1 MLYQVIILHNFI
13 LIILSFAIEGT
24 GMANQI
30 LCFVTFGLELPSIV
44 LIYYYST
51 NLMWTYFPVTI
62 PTRIKIRY
70 YPRLIKY
77 KSNSDLNSFN
87 GTIIER
93 LHMTRNG
100 LMTQEELN
108 VVANAYFAQILK
120 EGRQPLV
127 LSEEMPSQNQ
137 EVN

>member
-127 LSEEMPSQNQ
+127 LSEEMPSQSQ

>member
-1 MLYQVIILHNFI
+1 MSYQIIILHNFI
-13 LIILSFAIEGT
+13 LFILSFAIEGS

-30 LCFVTFGLELPSIV
+30 LCSFTFALELLSIV

-51 NLMWTYFPVTI
+51 NLTWTYFPLSYFVTG
-62 PTRIKIRY
+62 TSVKIRY

-77 KSNSDLNSFN
+77 KSNSDFNSFN
-87 GTIIER
+87 GTIIQR
-93 LHMTRNG
+93 IHLTRNG

-108 VVANAYFAQILK
+108 GIANAYFARILK

-127 LSEEMPSQNQ
+127 LSEEMPSQS
-137 EVN
+137 